1 MSQPNTLEAAIR
13 AIVRE
18 EVRAAVAEVLTR
30 NAPARAA
37 DEGGYVSIGGAAA
50 FAAVHPG
57 TLRRWIRTGRL
68 PVRRAGRVYRI
79 ARAELEAFLER
90 EGRSADVVEKARGI
104 VKRTG

>member
-1 MSQPNTLEAAIR
+1 MAGTLEEIIR

-18 EVRAAVAEVLTR
+18 EVRSSVVEVMGRNGASAPVA
-30 NAPARAA
+30 
-37 DEGGYVSIGGAAA
+37 DGGYLSIAGAAA

-104 VKRTG
+104 VKRAG

>member
-1 MSQPNTLEAAIR
+1 MSSPNALENVIR
-13 AIVRE
+13 ALVRE

-30 NAPARAA
+30 NAAPVVAQ
-37 DEGGYVSIGGAAA
+37 EGGYLSISGAAA

-57 TLRRWIRTGRL
+57 TLRRWITTGRL

-90 EGRSADVVEKARGI
+90 EGRSADVVKRARGI
-104 VKRTG
+104 VKRAG

>member
-1 MSQPNTLEAAIR
+1 MGANTLEDAIR

-18 EVRAAVAEVLTR
+18 EVRGVVAEVMVR
-30 NAPARAA
+30 NVATAPVAGV
-37 DEGGYVSIGGAAA
+37 GGYLSITKAAA

-57 TLRRWIRTGRL
+57 TLRRWITTGRL

-104 VKRTG
+104 VKRAG

>member
-1 MSQPNTLEAAIR
+1 MSSTNALEAVIR
-13 AIVRE
+13 ALVRE

-30 NAPARAA
+30 NAAPAAVL
-37 DEGGYVSIGGAAA
+37 EGGYLSIGGAAA

-104 VKRTG
+104 VKRAG

>member
-1 MSQPNTLEAAIR
+1 M
-13 AIVRE
+13 VRE

-30 NAPARAA
+30 NAPVRAS

-50 FAAVHPG
+50 VAAVHPG

-104 VKRTG
+104 VKRPG